1 MSESCDTT
9 DLKAPNM
16 YSAPRLGL
24 ASSIC
29 LLLYVCFHVIVLLWF
44 GLHKFLLFYSCCFI
58 FLHKLKIQNDSSV
71 DMQTFYL

>member
-24 ASSIC
+24 ASSVC
-29 LLLYVCFHVIVLLWF
+29 LLLCVCFHVIV
-44 GLHKFLLFYSCCFI
+44 LHKFLLFYSCCFI